1 MSRQRRF
8 SPLPSESGL
17 SRTWKGFFHLFQY
30 SQRAWYLVWS
40 TNRILTLIL
49 ATLTILAGI
58 LPAGIAWVG
67 KLIVDGVVEEDSAR
81 IVLSYVA
88 LEAGII
94 ALQSGIRQGMM
105 VCQSLL
111 RVLLGQRVNSLI
123 LEKALTL
130 ELKDFEDATLY
141 DKMTRARQE
150 ASSRPLSLV
159 MGSFSLLQNLLSLVA
174 YGGVLITF
182 SGWAVGILV
191 LAALPVFIAETHFA
205 GETFRLFRWQAPETR
220 QQAYLETLIAREDYA
235 REVKLFQL
243 GSMLLDR
250 YREIFQR
257 LFGEGRM
264 LTLKR
269 GSWNYGLGLLSTATF
284 YIAYGWIVLETLA
297 RRISLGDMTLYLT
310 VFRQG
315 QTALASVLSGVG
327 SLYEDNLYLSNLYE
341 FLEHPVFLDS
351 GGMVVGSLPGDGIRF
366 EKVTFRYPGSSRPAL
381 NQVSLHIRPGEKL
394 ALVGKNG
401 SGKTTFINL
410 LVRMYTPDSGRILLD
425 GLDLKEWDLH
435 TLHQRIGIIFQQFV
449 RYQFSAGE
457 NIGVGDV
464 DHLLDENRWDQ
475 AAEKGMAKPFLLDL
489 PRGYQSQLGKWFK
502 DGHELSGGQWQKI
515 ALSRAF
521 MRSQADI
528 LVLDEPTAAMD
539 AEAEVEIF
547 DRFRLLTQNQMAIL
561 ISHRFSTVRMANKIV
576 VMEGGEIV
584 EQGSHAELVAL
595 GGRYAHLFSLQALGY
610 Q

>member
-8 SPLPSESGL
+8 SPLPSELGL
-17 SRTWKGFFHLFQY
+17 ARTWKGVFYIFQY
-30 SQRAWYLVWS
+30 SQRAWYLVW
-40 TNRILTLIL
+40 TTDRVLTLVL
-49 ATLTILAGI
+49 ATLTVLAGI
-58 LPAGIAWVG
+58 LPAAVAWVG
-67 KLIVDGVVEEDSAR
+67 KWIVDGVVQENSPQV
-81 IVLSYVA
+81 VLSYVA
-88 LEAGII
+88 LEGGII
-94 ALQSGIRQGMM
+94 GLQAGIRQGLMA
-105 VCQSLL
+105 CQSLL
-111 RVLLGQRVNSLI
+111 RVLLGQRVNVLI

-130 ELKDFEDATLY
+130 ELKDFEDATVY

-182 SGWAVGILV
+182 SGWAVGILI

-205 GETFRLFRWQAPETR
+205 GEAFRLFRWQAPETR
-220 QQAYLETLIAREDYA
+220 QQTYLETLIAREDYA

-243 GSMLLDR
+243 GSMLLNR

-257 LFGEGRM
+257 LFSEGKK
-264 LTLKR
+264 LTLQR
-269 GSWNYGLGLLSTATF
+269 GYWSYGLGLLSTITF
-284 YIAYGWIVLETLA
+284 YIAYSWIVLETLSQQ
-297 RRISLGDMTLYLT
+297 ISLGDMTLYLT

-341 FLEHPVFLDS
+341 FLEYPVSLS
-351 GGMVVGSLPGDGIRF
+351 LGEATKGLLPGDGIRF
-366 EKVTFRYPGSSRPAL
+366 ENVTFHYPGSSRPAL
-381 NQVSLHIRPGEKL
+381 NQVSLHIRPGEKV

-410 LVRMYTPDSGRILLD
+410 LVRMYMPDSGRILLD
-425 GLDLKEWDLH
+425 GLDLKEWDLY

-457 NIGVGDV
+457 NIGVGNV
-464 DHLLDENRWDQ
+464 EYLLDEDRWDQ
-475 AAEKGMAKPFLLDL
+475 AAEKGMAKPFLLEL

-502 DGHELSGGQWQKI
+502 EGHELSGGQWQKI

-547 DRFRLLTQNQMAIL
+547 ERFRLLTQNQMAIL
-561 ISHRFSTVRMANKIV
+561 ISHRFSTVRMADRIV
-576 VMEGGEIV
+576 VMEAGEIV